1 MTSFF
6 GTTASAQGRHA
17 IARAKIIPKASGPAM
32 GGRAVVLTKGT
43 FDILHAGH
51 LALVGH
57 CIDEAR
63 RLDEDAVVVVVVES
77 DASVRRR
84 KGPSRPFQDESQR
97 ALQIAMLDG
106 VDFVVVAG
114 KEELGAV
121 LVELRPVVY
130 VKGMDTA
137 VAGHVGDQD
146 DQTVALPAAANP
158 ELASVD
164 WPLKVVVF
172 TDDGALSTS
181 ALARKIAAA
190 QTKTP

>member
-1 MTSFF
+1 MTSFV
-6 GTTASAQGRHA
+6 GTTASAESRHA
-17 IARAKIIPKASGPAM
+17 IARSKIIPKTSGPTMA
-32 GGRAVVLTKGT
+32 GRAAVLTKGT

-63 RLDEDAVVVVVVES
+63 RLGEDAVVVVVVES

-84 KGPSRPFQDESQR
+84 KGEGRPFQDESQR
-97 ALQIAMLDG
+97 ALQIALLDG

-137 VAGHVGDQD
+137 VSGPVGDRD
-146 DQTVALPAAANP
+146 DQTVALSAAANP

-164 WPLKVVVF
+164 WPCRFVVF
-172 TDDGALSTS
+172 TDDGSLSTS
-181 ALARKIAAA
+181 ALVRKIAAA
-190 QTKTP
+190 QAKTP